1 MIPISTDRPIRRTPL
16 VNYTLIAIN
25 VAIAVSASASTSLRE
40 WLILHWVLQPD
51 THFGGLLQGQALP
64 ADVISSLQSSHRVWQ
79 FVTHQFIHSD
89 LFGEGPWHL
98 AGNMVFLW
106 VFGNAVEDRLG
117 RWGYL
122 LFYLTAGIL
131 AGLAQLVISPAPSL
145 GASGA
150 IAGVTGAFLAFF
162 PLTRVRLLF
171 WFLIITTYELPALWV
186 ILFSFACDVF
196 FQLRG
201 YEQVAYFA
209 HIGGTIFGFLF
220 AMSLLWIRVLPREP
234 YDMMTMYSQWRRR
247 QEFAAMAD
255 RGFDPWRAQRG
266 APNQKTPL
274 MKPAASALPDAALA
288 LRTQVSEALSRQ
300 DRPAALKA
308 YRALTAQHEEA
319 AVFNRDQQVEIGNA
333 LFAEEDY
340 AQAAMA
346 YRAYLARYPTAPRIE
361 QVQLILGLILTRYLR
376 RAEEARVLLTQ
387 AAGKLRSADDKALA
401 QTLLAELGAPGPA
414 EDQTRIQG

>member
-25 VAIAVSASASTSLRE
+25 VAIAVTASASTPLRE
-40 WLILHWVLQPD
+40 WLIQHWVLYPD
-51 THFGGLLQGQALP
+51 GHFAGLFHGQEVP
-64 ADVISSLQSSHRVWQ
+64 VEMIPSVQNPHRVWQ

-89 LFGEGPWHL
+89 LFGGGPWHL

-122 LFYLTAGIL
+122 FFYLTAGVL
-131 AGLAQLVISPAPSL
+131 AGLAQMIASPAPSL

-171 WFLIITTYELPALWV
+171 WFFIITTYELPALLV

-196 FQLRG
+196 FQIRG
-201 YEQVAYFA
+201 YEQVAYLA
-209 HIGGTIFGFLF
+209 HIGGTVFGFMF

-234 YDMMTMYSQWRRR
+234 YDMMTMYTQWRRR

-266 APNQKTPL
+266 VPNQKTPL
-274 MKPAASALPDAALA
+274 AKPARSALPEAALA

-300 DRPAALKA
+300 DRQA
-308 YRALTAQHEEA
+308 ALTAFRSLAARYEEA

-333 LFAEEDY
+333 LFAEGDY
-340 AQAAMA
+340 ARAAQV
-346 YRAYLARYPTAPRIE
+346 YRAYLSHYPTAPRIE
-361 QVQLILGLILTRYLR
+361 QVQLILGLILIRYLP
-376 RAEEARVLLTQ
+376 RAEEARLLLTQ
-387 AAGKLRSADDKALA
+387 AAVKLGNADDKALV
-401 QTLLAELGAPGPA
+401 QTLLAELGPPAPS
-414 EDQTRIQG
+414 ENRINNQG